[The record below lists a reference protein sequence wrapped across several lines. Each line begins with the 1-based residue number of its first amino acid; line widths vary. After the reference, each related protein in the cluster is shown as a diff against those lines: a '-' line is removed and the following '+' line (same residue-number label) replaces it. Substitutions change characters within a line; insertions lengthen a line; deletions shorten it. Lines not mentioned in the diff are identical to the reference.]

1 LYFLNLKS
9 YFSGK
14 STPVIKAKALISIFV
29 VFTVITGHS
38 QIKLLNNNPEFRQ
51 SLDKIM
57 ADYCNQFRNLKGDPI
72 VDNPESS
79 EFTSTVTLP
88 GSEECT
94 IIQMRNT
101 KHETRAF
108 QALML
113 STDSY
118 DAAEKKYKQLYA
130 QLYNTSIRLDNGG
143 THYVVKGE
151 MDKPNEDKDIFSTL
165 FDITPNNN
173 FSKNV
178 HIELSMSYEMLE
190 WKIRIA
196 VYDKVDDEDVRPSA
210 N

>member
-1 LYFLNLKS
+1 
-9 YFSGK
+9 
-14 STPVIKAKALISIFV
+14 VIKAKALTLIFV

-38 QIKLLNNNPEFRQ
+38 QIKLFNNSPEFRQ
-51 SLDKIM
+51 ALDKVM

-101 KHETRAF
+101 SHETRAF
-108 QALML
+108 QALMM
-113 STDSY
+113 STDNY
-118 DAAEKKYKQLYA
+118 DDAAKKYKQLFA
-130 QLYNTSIRLDNGG
+130 QLHNASVRLDNGG
-143 THYVVKGE
+143 SRYIVKGE
-151 MDKPNEDKDIFSTL
+151 MDKPTEDKDMFSTL
-165 FDITPNNN
+165 FDISPSNN

-178 HIELSMSYEMLE
+178 HIELSMSYELME
-190 WKIRIA
+190 WKVRIA
-196 VYDKVDDEDVRPSA
+196 VYDKVDDEEVRPSA

>member
-1 LYFLNLKS
+1 M
-9 YFSGK
+9 
-14 STPVIKAKALISIFV
+14 
-29 VFTVITGHS
+29 VFTVITGHT
-38 QIKLLNNNPEFRQ
+38 QIKLFNNSPEFRKA
-51 SLDKIM
+51 LDKIM
-57 ADYCNQFRNLKGDPI
+57 ADYCNQFRNLKGEPI
-72 VDNPESS
+72 IDNPESS
-79 EFTSTVTLP
+79 EFTSTVSLP
-88 GSEECT
+88 GAEECI

-118 DAAEKKYKQLYA
+118 EAAEKKYKQLYG
-130 QLYNTSIRLDNGG
+130 QLHNASVRLDNGG
-143 THYVVKGE
+143 GRYIVKGE
-151 MDKPNEDKDIFSTL
+151 MDNPNEDKAIFSTL

-178 HIELSMSYEMLE
+178 HIELSMSYEMLQ

-196 VYDKVDDEDVRPSA
+196 VYDKVDDEEVRPSA